1 MYNGQTPSRSND
13 LFWKG
18 NVNWLSSGELN
29 KSIVTS
35 TVEKISDSGKIA
47 SHLKLIKSGTLVIAI
62 TGLEAA
68 GTRGN
73 CAILG
78 IDTTLNQS
86 CMALIPNSKL
96 DTHFLF
102 QWYLKYG
109 DEYGIRYTQGTKQQ
123 SYNAE
128 ILKKLPIAIP
138 SIEEQKHIER
148 ILSKIDSVITLYQ
161 RQLETNTFIRKS
173 IMQFVF
179 PLFSMNTPRLRFNV
193 YKNPW
198 EKTNVSDLYK
208 KETRKNDGSYGKEQI
223 ISVANMYYKKDAL
236 ISNQSYLKTYNIL
249 KKGNIA
255 FEGNKSN
262 SFRYGRMVENTIG
275 DGIVSH
281 VFDVFEPIKD
291 YDLNFWKYYI
301 NYEPLMGRLL
311 AKSTTKATMMTNL
324 VAKDFLRQKLFVP
337 SINEQKMI
345 GHILE
350 LLDHKI
356 ELTTNK
362 INKLKKIK
370 KFLLDKLFV

>member
-1 MYNGQTPSRSND
+1 MLSVNKKLSDQDSIGLGRKGTINRPYILHAPFWTVDTLFFLTPHENYDLYFIFPLIQKINWSRLNEATGVPS
-13 LFWKG
+13 
-18 NVNWLSSGELN
+18 LSRKRINSVVIFSPCVSEQ
-29 KSIVTS
+29 
-35 TVEKISDSGKIA
+35 DKIA
-47 SHLKLIKSGTLVIAI
+47 RLIQVIDSIKS
-62 TGLEAA
+62 
-68 GTRGN
+68 
-73 CAILG
+73 
-78 IDTTLNQS
+78 
-86 CMALIPNSKL
+86 
-96 DTHFLF
+96 
-102 QWYLKYG
+102 
-109 DEYGIRYTQGTKQQ
+109 
-123 SYNAE
+123 
-128 ILKKLPIAIP
+128 
-138 SIEEQKHIER
+138 
-148 ILSKIDSVITLYQ
+148 LYQ